1 MIFIYIYINMNNL
14 HKRYLLFLFGCIPV
28 RLSLVYLAMT
38 LSKKYLKI
46 MGFIALLP
54 AIGFLYIYLTNSR
67 KTGGEVFGGKIWWN
81 NLRPVHSLLYFIFA
95 YMGINENANSYIPLL
110 IDVTIGLL
118 AFLNQHQKIEVD
130 LD

>member
-1 MIFIYIYINMNNL
+1 MNNL

-46 MGFIALLP
+46 MGYLALLP
-54 AIGFLYIYLTNSR
+54 AIGFLYIYITNGR

-81 NLRPVHSLLYFIFA
+81 NLRPVHSLLYFIFS
-95 YMGINENANSYIPLL
+95 YMAINEKANSYIPLL
-110 IDVTIGLL
+110 IDVTIGFF
-118 AFLNQHQKIEVD
+118 AFLNHHSKKLKYI

>member
-1 MIFIYIYINMNNL
+1 
-14 HKRYLLFLFGCIPV
+14 
-28 RLSLVYLAMT
+28 MT

-95 YMGINENANSYIPLL
+95 YMGINENPNSYIPLL

-130 LD
+130 LDT